1 MVNQP
6 FGLIRIMDN
15 KGDKMKDECVKCK
28 KTAIQLDDAD
38 KLYWYCTHTHQEE
51 MYGVDEGKEFLLC
64 EMCFPK
70 DELMN
75 ITP

>member
-1 MVNQP
+1 MVGQS
-6 FGLIRIMDN
+6 FGLIRRMDN

-51 MYGVDEGKEFLLC
+51 MYGVDEGKNLYCVRCVFQ
-64 EMCFPK
+64 K
-70 DELMN
+70 TN
-75 ITP
+75 